1 MDDDILT
8 KISENNIFF
17 SLVRSHLL
25 CFWILF
31 EFNDKICVSM
41 KTVSSFLFSSWGI
54 HGKHF
59 PSFKLE
65 DDHSHRFVDRLCY
78 RRSINDNFNS
88 IKQLNIMTSKNKC
101 CVSFYVRKTYFVN
114 GVNCSRQQERNPIK
128 LPNTLSNLKYFQ
140 ARFLVFNFFMLFWQP
155 EWVPSGLHWYQC
167 KTCGSQYFLQF
178 SLRMVAWKADEN
190 TRKRACIKVI

>member
-1 MDDDILT
+1 MCFNETGFLVFV
-8 KISENNIFF
+8 FF
-17 SLVRSHLL
+17 LRYS
-25 CFWILF
+25 WQ
-31 EFNDKICVSM
+31 
-41 KTVSSFLFSSWGI
+41 TFLSA
-54 HGKHF
+54 
-59 PSFKLE
+59 FKLE

-101 CVSFYVRKTYFVN
+101 CVSFYVRKTCFVN

-155 EWVPSGLHWYQC
+155 EYRPVYTDINVKLVVRSTFC
-167 KTCGSQYFLQF
+167 N
-178 SLRMVAWKADEN
+178 SLSEWSLGRLMKIPEN
-190 TRKRACIKVI
+190 AHA